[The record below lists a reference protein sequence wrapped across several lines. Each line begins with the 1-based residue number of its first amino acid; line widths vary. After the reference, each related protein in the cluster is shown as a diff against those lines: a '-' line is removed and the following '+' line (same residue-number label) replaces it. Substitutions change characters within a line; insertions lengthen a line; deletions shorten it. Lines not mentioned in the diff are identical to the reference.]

1 MRKVNCIEGNLFTI
15 GLAADPSCF
24 LISYHTLTMRSFH
37 MTCSPSH
44 MCTLYLTSV
53 CIAGKEIHKQNQNN
67 PLPSEDER
75 FSASSLIRPYARS
88 WTPVVSMVSELK
100 QNSPSSSSP
109 SLLRFSPLPGPSP
122 PLLSPF
128 IFFSV
133 VCFVLFFP
141 FLFDAPTSTT
151 TAPLNCPTSNSSTVQ
166 VDIFPMS
173 PAHTDV
179 RAHKQKQSCWMEQL
193 PGRLAHSSIIG
204 KKLADLIKDHSVKER
219 TGYPD

>member
-24 LISYHTLTMRSFH
+24 LISYHTLTMRSCH

-53 CIAGKEIHKQNQNN
+53 CIAGKDIHKQNQNN

-75 FSASSLIRPYARS
+75 FSASSLIQPYVRS

-109 SLLRFSPLPGPSP
+109 SLLRFSPLPGPPP

-128 IFFSV
+128 IFSFLSSA
-133 VCFVLFFP
+133 LSFFFHSSLMP
-141 FLFDAPTSTT
+141 QR
-151 TAPLNCPTSNSSTVQ
+151 PLL
-166 VDIFPMS
+166 
-173 PAHTDV
+173 
-179 RAHKQKQSCWMEQL
+179 QL
-193 PGRLAHSSIIG
+193 PLIVPLQTAAQCRWTYSPCPLHTRTCALTNRSRAAEWSSCRG
-204 KKLADLIKDHSVKER
+204 D
-219 TGYPD
+219 